1 MAELVRARLLVS
13 GRVQGVGFRWSTVDQ
28 ARRLGVR
35 GWVRNRPDGR
45 VEAEV
50 EGERRDVEALVAWC
64 RRGPPAAE
72 VDDVEV
78 GFAPHVGD
86 LDGFSARH

>member
-1 MAELVRARLLVS
+1 MADRVRARLLVS

-50 EGERRDVEALVAWC
+50 EGERPDVEALVAWC

-72 VDDVEV
+72 VDEVEV
-78 GFAPHVGD
+78 GFVPHVGD

>member
-1 MAELVRARLLVS
+1 MADLVRARLLVS

-35 GWVRNRPDGR
+35 GWVQNRPDGR

-50 EGERRDVEALVAWC
+50 EGERRDVLALVAWC
-64 RRGPPAAE
+64 RRGPPAAD
-72 VDDVEV
+72 VDEVEV

-86 LDGFSARH
+86 LDGFGARH